1 MMMKRRFFLPVLSIF
16 LGMAMHLHA
25 SIPEEFSVAN
35 QSFASGH
42 YSEALAAYKS
52 LLATSP
58 FDKFSSPELW
68 YHRGLAEEKTG
79 DLVAASLSYR
89 RALLLDPTLLPTRN
103 RLAAVLG
110 TLGIPAANDWRDQIL
125 MRLHPDFLVLGGA
138 ILGWVGI
145 LILVFLLLAGP
156 RRPVLIGWA
165 LAVFILGHGLSIF
178 GTLNDPRRQI
188 ANQAVVT
195 AKNAPTIHATPADS
209 SASDGTL
216 APGSLLTILSRNGA
230 WWKVSDGPA
239 KTGWILSNVVTPL
252 LPSSDRL

>member
-1 MMMKRRFFLPVLSIF
+1 MIKKIRFFLPVLLIC
-16 LGMAMHLHA
+16 LGVSVHLQA
-25 SIPEEFSVAN
+25 SIPEEASVAN
-35 QSFASGH
+35 QSLASGH
-42 YSEALAAYKS
+42 YTEALEAYKL
-52 LLATSP
+52 LLATP
-58 FDKFSSPELW
+58 QFEKFSSPELW

-89 RALLLDPTLLPTRN
+89 RALLLDPTLPPART

-110 TLGIPAANDWRDQIL
+110 TLGVPHALDWHDQLL
-125 MRLHPDFLVLGGA
+125 MRVHPDLLVLGGA

-145 LILVFLLLAGP
+145 LAFVFLLLAGP
-156 RRPVLIGWA
+156 RRPVLIGLA
-165 LAVFILGHGLSIF
+165 LALFILGHGLSIF

-239 KTGWILSNVVTPL
+239 KTGWILSNAVTPL